1 MSPRA
6 SNNCFPSADQAKSK
20 IRLDVNLVNC
30 FGSTNFT
37 RDQLDRRGL
46 DSAAAQLDVKRTTLL
61 DKMRRLGI
69 ALPQLTWWRA
79 RVLLRGSD
87 REDVERPDSTWR
99 VRMKEL
105 LLLVV
110 FTLISTVTSNSR
122 DPGNAP
128 PANALDEVMRAD
140 RDWAQA
146 AVDGD
151 ASKMA
156 NFMSSDYV
164 EIILNPATAG
174 KDAEWTTRNKS
185 EWVESVRSGRDKY
198 ESVELHN
205 LRVYFHGEIASV
217 TGHYLQKGT
226 SDGKDNSSAGTYV
239 NTWVRRNGHWEIVSS
254 VFP

>member
-1 MSPRA
+1 
-6 SNNCFPSADQAKSK
+6 
-20 IRLDVNLVNC
+20 
-30 FGSTNFT
+30 
-37 RDQLDRRGL
+37 
-46 DSAAAQLDVKRTTLL
+46 
-61 DKMRRLGI
+61 
-69 ALPQLTWWRA
+69 
-79 RVLLRGSD
+79 
-87 REDVERPDSTWR
+87 
-99 VRMKEL
+99 MKPL

-110 FTLISTVTSNSR
+110 CTLISTVTSDSRGPENSSS
-122 DPGNAP
+122 
-128 PANALDEVMRAD
+128 ANASDEVMRAD
-140 RDWAQA
+140 RAWAQA

-156 NFMSSDYV
+156 SVMSSDYV

-205 LRVYFHGEIASV
+205 LQVYFHGEVASV
-217 TGHYLQKGT
+217 TGHYSQKGT